1 MLRLLLCLWSI
12 PVITCGSG
20 SNMYNAALWKHTTQ
34 SSVLNMT
41 IELHSGL
48 GVDGVDTEC
57 AQLINNCSTTQEQN
71 NSSWDVS
78 LGHEIGI
85 YAINITTS
93 YVYPLGDFVVERADT
108 CINGVCDYIPC
119 YQTNETVPPG
129 ETLQIQCDPLGAG
142 TGGYVIYASNIR
154 VRLPGSVKRRLSVC
168 EVEVYTHQDM
178 AVNVALNKTTH
189 QSSVQVTALPRSGW
203 MAVDGKDQQLC
214 SATQNT
220 TELPWWQVDLESE
233 KQIEYL
239 TIKGHALENFTV
251 YVGVECALGQVCFNV
266 CAEHTD
272 IAEHPVNMTCEPN
285 TTARYVKVALNKPGM
300 LSLCEVKVWVHY
312 DPTTTTAQTTEAT
325 TSAINVTNAETTT
338 DNTNSSTSTAPS
350 NNETSSPETTTQSYD
365 ATDSNETT
373 TQTYNATTT
382 IETTTQTYNTTTT
395 IETTTQTYN
404 TTTTNETTIPS
415 NNATTTNEATQS
427 YNATDSNETMTQTY
441 NTTTTHETTTQTY
454 NTTTTNETTTPS
466 NNATTTNET
475 TTHSNNETDSAATTA
490 TPRNNATTTTDKFVY
505 DTSTATSTTTEA
517 VNGPKPTSSSD
528 NQNTTG
534 TSVPSYDATSP
545 TSYSLPDNTS
555 TDANDVP
562 STADVSAET
571 THPTIAPT
579 NAVHTTDST
588 SANDPTI
595 SPTPTSTEPQ
605 TVLIS
610 ESEPSSSKGDQTIQ
624 PSSQGLQVTSGSA
637 LAFFYTTI
645 QPVESVDD
653 LSEGFTTQIS
663 SLIVLCSCYCKSP
676 NQTTEAISRV
686 NLKNLAVDKRNVSR
700 FKRRF
705 YSVLDER
712 PSAIS
717 IGSTGIFCLVFVFC
731 LFVLSDVDYVVRNK
745 NKIAEGTM

>member
-20 SNMYNAALWKHTTQ
+20 SSMYNAALWKHTTQ

-48 GVDGVDTEC
+48 GVDGGDTEW
-57 AQLINNCSTTQEQN
+57 AQLMNNCSTTQEQT
-71 NSSWDVS
+71 NSSWDVT
-78 LGHEIGI
+78 LGHALHI

-93 YVYPLGDFVVERADT
+93 YEYPLGDFVVERAET

-129 ETLQIQCDPLGAG
+129 VTLQIQCDPVSAG
-142 TGGYVIYASNIR
+142 TGGSVIYASNIR
-154 VRLPGSVKRRLSVC
+154 VRLLGSVKRRLSVC
-168 EVEVYTHQDM
+168 EVEVYTPQGM

-220 TELPWWQVDLESE
+220 TEPPWWQVDLESE

-251 YVGVECALGQVCFNV
+251 YLGVECGIDRVCFNV

-272 IAEHPVNMTCEPN
+272 LAEHPVNMTCRPN
-285 TTARYVKVALNKPGM
+285 TTARYVKVALNMPGM

-350 NNETSSPETTTQSYD
+350 NNETSSSETTTQSYD

-382 IETTTQTYNTTTT
+382 N
-395 IETTTQTYN
+395 ETTTQTYN
-404 TTTTNETTIPS
+404 TTTTNETTTPSNKATTTNEATTHS
-415 NNATTTNEATQS
+415 NNATTTNET
-427 YNATDSNETMTQTY
+427 TTQTY

-475 TTHSNNETDSAATTA
+475 TTHSNNETDSAATTS
-490 TPRNNATTTTDKFVY
+490 TPGNNATTPTDKFVY
-505 DTSTATSTTTEA
+505 DTSTSTTTTTEA
-517 VNGPKPTSSSD
+517 GNGPKPTSSSD

-555 TDANDVP
+555 TDANDVQ
-562 STADVSAET
+562 STADVPAET

-588 SANDPTI
+588 SANDPMI

-610 ESEPSSSKGDQTIQ
+610 ESEPSSSKGHQTIQ